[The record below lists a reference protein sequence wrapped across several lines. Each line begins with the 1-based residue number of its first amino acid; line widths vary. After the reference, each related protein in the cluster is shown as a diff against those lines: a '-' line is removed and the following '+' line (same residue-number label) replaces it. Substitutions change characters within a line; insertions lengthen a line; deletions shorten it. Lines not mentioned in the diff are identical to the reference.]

1 MTFEFD
7 LESEVDIE
15 FLNEAFPDVE
25 FSLHRA
31 KIGENSFLTVF
42 SCWVENEELLEMFWS
57 RINNLIGTEYQT
69 KLQDE
74 FSSWN
79 IYLAFFIPAEV
90 SNALKY
96 NIENETF
103 FMRKVV
109 FDSKEKA
116 LDKVNISTYLNN
128 HILGK
133 DIRIEQRSNQEA
145 DDDESS
151 YSFVT
156 QKLLADKLPMSK
168 ARDDKELREKWLTK
182 VISEVNIDEV

>member
-1 MTFEFD
+1 MKTEFA
-7 LESEVDIE
+7 LESECDIE
-15 FLNEAFPDVE
+15 FLRLAFPKVE
-25 FSLHRA
+25 FNLYRA
-31 KIGENSFLTVF
+31 IVGENSFLSVF
-42 SCWVENEELLEMFWS
+42 TCWVENEELLEQFWS
-57 RINNLIGTEYQT
+57 RINCLIGTEYQT
-69 KLQDE
+69 KLQNE

-168 ARDDKELREKWLTK
+168 ARDDKEFRERWLNK

>member
-1 MTFEFD
+1 MTFEFA
-7 LESEVDIE
+7 LESEDETE
-15 FLNEAFPDVE
+15 FLDEAFPEVE
-25 FSLHRA
+25 FNLYRA
-31 KIGENSFLTVF
+31 IVGENSFLSVF
-42 SCWVENEELLEMFWS
+42 SCWVENEELLEQFWS
-57 RINNLIGTEYQT
+57 RINCLIGTEYQT

-109 FDSKEKA
+109 FDSKEKT

-133 DIRIEQRSNQEA
+133 DIRIEQRSNQET
-145 DDDESS
+145 DDESS
-151 YSFVT
+151 YSSIT
-156 QKLLADKLPMSK
+156 QKLLDDKLPMSK
-168 ARDDKELREKWLTK
+168 ARDDKELREKWLAK
-182 VISEVNIDEV
+182 VISEVNNDEV

>member
-69 KLQDE
+69 KLHDE

-116 LDKVNISTYLNN
+116 LDKASISTYLNN

-145 DDDESS
+145 DPESS
-151 YSFVT
+151 YSSVT

-168 ARDDKELREKWLTK
+168 ARDDKELREKWLAK
-182 VISEVNIDEV
+182 VISEVKNNEV